1 MYSIT
6 AALVAWLRGAGYAA
20 YARPR
25 KEMPVEFVTVE
36 RQGGPVTDMV
46 DHPTVAVQTWAP
58 TEERSEQMAL
68 EIRAMARVGPLPEGV
83 SRIDVNAGPYPFYDE
98 GTRCPRHQ
106 LVLDVTSRLTN

>member
-6 AALVAWLRGAGYAA
+6 SALVAWLRAAGFAA
-20 YARPR
+20 YARKRRDTPT
-25 KEMPVEFVTVE
+25 EFVTVE
-36 RQGGPVTDMV
+36 RQGGGVTDMV